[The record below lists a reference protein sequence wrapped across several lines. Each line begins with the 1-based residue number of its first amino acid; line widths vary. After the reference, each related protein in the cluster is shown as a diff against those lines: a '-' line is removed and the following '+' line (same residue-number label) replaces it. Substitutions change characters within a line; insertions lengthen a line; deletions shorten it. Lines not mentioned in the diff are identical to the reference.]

1 MRSGW
6 ILDVLADLKTFARA
20 NELVALAEQLDDTSI
35 VAMAEIAALREKHYR
50 RIHDGEHGA
59 GTHIGGE

>member
-6 ILDVLADLKTFARA
+6 ILDVLADLKTFAQA

-35 VAMAEIAALREKHYR
+35 VAMAEIAALREKQYR
-50 RIHDGEHGA
+50 RIHDGEHGV